1 MQALSI
7 NRCALSGSHDSG
19 RAPARWLFHATSLAL
34 VLTFM
39 PRLGATS
46 SANTAITTG
55 ATTSATTGSTSSATT
70 GSTSSAT
77 TGAITGPE
85 PSAATGAAA
94 AASETVLLEVYV
106 NGHSIGKVG
115 EFTLIRGKLMA
126 RRAELL
132 DLGIRVP
139 LALGKLDTTAAP
151 PGSGPLIGLSD
162 LPGLTWRL
170 DEKTQTVYIAT
181 SNDRLIP
188 VQLQLDASERATGRR
203 VIESG
208 TGVTLNYDTI
218 GTFTGGRSGGAGSLD
233 LRAFSPWGVLSSD
246 LLAYAG
252 ATSNGVGT
260 NTAIRLDSAYSFA
273 DVNTLRRYTLGD
285 FITGGLGWTRPV
297 RLEGIQVRSDF
308 SMRPDLVTFPLPSIS
323 GSAAVPSTL
332 DLLVNG
338 ASVISSPIE
347 AGPFE
352 VPQIPVISGA
362 GTISMT
368 VTNAMGQQVT
378 VNQPFYA
385 SATLLAPGLQVFS
398 AQAGL
403 ARRNWGSVSNDYGK
417 IAGAALYRRGLTPL
431 LTVEGSAEGTPGAF
445 MAGAGA
451 VVQIG
456 SLGVVNFAAAAS
468 SGSGHP
474 GAQFSAG
481 AQRIGRVFS
490 LGASAII
497 ANRNYLDV
505 AAMNGDGIPRKQI
518 SAFTSLS
525 LRRIGSVGAAYAG
538 LDQDA
543 SPSSVQL
550 NIAPVE
556 HSHILS
562 VNYSRPFHRV
572 SIYVSEFRDLV
583 NSGNGGLQAGVTI
596 PFGKRNSIDVS
607 GASQGTG
614 QVEVQQPAA
623 MIGQWGYQAYFSAGD
638 TTHIFAQGQY
648 KSPWA
653 LLSAG
658 VDSEGGATTVRLE
671 TQGALSYVD
680 KGLFPSNT
688 IYDSFAIVDTSPM
701 AHVHVLQENRDV
713 GQTDSSGRLLV
724 PDMRSFDLN
733 HIAIVATDIPPD
745 SMVHDNTR
753 EVRPQDRS
761 GVVVRFAVKITH
773 GALLKLVDGNA
784 VPIPLGSTATLRAT
798 GVTVPVGFDGDAY
811 VEDLSPHNEVTVE
824 RLDGRR
830 CTVAFDYRP
839 VPGDIPSIGPLRCM
853 EPKP

>member
-1 MQALSI
+1 MQALWI
-7 NRCALSGSHDSG
+7 NKYALSGSHDSG
-19 RAPARWLFHATSLAL
+19 RATARWALHARTLAL
-34 VLTFM
+34 VLTIM
-39 PRLGATS
+39 PRLCATT
-46 SANTAITTG
+46 SANTAISTG
-55 ATTSATTGSTSSATT
+55 ATT
-70 GSTSSAT
+70 
-77 TGAITGPE
+77 
-85 PSAATGAAA
+85 SAATGAAA

-106 NGHSIGKVG
+106 NGHSLGKVG
-115 EFTLIRGKLMA
+115 EFNLIRGKLMA
-126 RRAELL
+126 RRTELL

-139 LALGKLDTTAAP
+139 LALGKPNATAAP
-151 PGSGPLIGLSD
+151 PGSDPLISLSD

-170 DEKTQTVYIAT
+170 DEKTQTVYITT

-188 VQLQLDASERATGRR
+188 VQLQLDANEKATGRR

-208 TGVTLNYDTI
+208 TGITLNYDI
-218 GTFTGGRSGGAGSLD
+218 VGTFAGGRNGGTGSLD

-246 LLAYAG
+246 WLTYAG
-252 ATSNGVGT
+252 ATSNGAGT
-260 NTAIRLDSAYSFA
+260 NTEIRLDSAYSFA
-273 DVNTLRRYTLGD
+273 DVNSLRRYSLGD

-297 RLEGIQVRSDF
+297 RLEGVQVRSDF
-308 SMRPDLVTFPLPSIS
+308 SMRPDLVTFPLPSVR
-323 GSAAVPSTL
+323 GSAAVPSTV

-338 ASVISSPIE
+338 SSVISSPIE

-352 VPQIPVISGA
+352 VPQLPVISGA

-368 VTNAMGQQVT
+368 VTNALGQQVT

-385 SATLLAPGLQVFS
+385 SAMLLAPGLQVFS

-403 ARRNWGSVSNDYGK
+403 ARLNWGSVSNDYGK
-417 IAGAALYRRGLTPL
+417 IAGTALYRRGLTSMV
-431 LTVEGSAEGTPGAF
+431 TIEGSAEGTPGAF

-451 VVQIG
+451 VMQIG
-456 SLGVVNFAAAAS
+456 SLGVVNFAGAAS
-468 SGSGHP
+468 TGSGHP

-497 ANRNYLDV
+497 ANRNYRDV
-505 AAMNGDGIPRKQI
+505 AAMYGDGIPRKQI

-583 NSGNGGLQAGVTI
+583 NTGNGGLQVGVTI
-596 PFGKRNSIDVS
+596 PFGKRSSIDVS
-607 GASQGTG
+607 GTSQGIG
-614 QVEVQQPAA
+614 QIEVQQPAA
-623 MIGQWGYQAYFSAGD
+623 MIGQWGYQAYIAAGD
-638 TTHIFAQGQY
+638 TTHVFAQGLY

-653 LLSAG
+653 LLTAG
-658 VDSEGGATTVRLE
+658 VDSQGETTTLDLE
-671 TQGALSYVD
+671 TQGALSWVD

-688 IYDSFAIVDTSPM
+688 IFDSFAIVDTSPM
-701 AHVHVLQENRDV
+701 AHVNVLQENRDV
-713 GQTDSSGRLLV
+713 GITGSTGRLLV

-745 SMVHDNTR
+745 SSVHDNTR

-761 GVVVRFAVKITH
+761 GVVVKFAVRITH
-773 GALLKLVDGNA
+773 GALLRLVDEAGA
-784 VPIPLGSTATLRAT
+784 PVPLGSTATLRAT
-798 GVTVPVGFDGDAY
+798 GVTVPVGYDGDAY

-824 RLDGRR
+824 RMDGRR
-830 CTVAFDYRP
+830 CAVAFDYRP
-839 VPGDIPSIGPLRCM
+839 LPGDIPSIGPLRCM

>member
-19 RAPARWLFHATSLAL
+19 LAPARWLLHATSLAL
-34 VLTFM
+34 VLTLM

-46 SANTAITTG
+46 AATTAITTG
-55 ATTSATTGSTSSATT
+55 PTTGA
-70 GSTSSAT
+70 TSSAT
-77 TGAITGPE
+77 TGATSSATTGATSSATTGAE
-85 PSAATGAAA
+85 PSAAAGAAA
-94 AASETVLLEVYV
+94 AAPETELLEVYV

-115 EFTLIRGKLMA
+115 EFTLYRGKLMA

-139 LALGKLDTTAAP
+139 LALAKPNASAAP
-151 PGSGPLIGLSD
+151 PVSGPLISLSD

-170 DEKTQTVYIAT
+170 DEKTQTVYIT
-181 SNDRLIP
+181 TTNDRLIP
-188 VQLQLDASERATGRR
+188 VQLQLDANEKATGRR

-208 TGVTLNYDTI
+208 TGITLNYDVLATLAAARDG
-218 GTFTGGRSGGAGSLD
+218 GTGSLD

-246 LLAYAG
+246 WLAYAG
-252 ATSNGVGT
+252 ATSNGLGT
-260 NTAIRLDSAYSFA
+260 NTAIRLDSTYSFA
-273 DVNTLRRYTLGD
+273 DVNSLRRYSLGD

-308 SMRPDLVTFPLPSIS
+308 SMRPDLVTFPLPSIG

-338 ASVISSPIE
+338 ASVISSPID

-352 VPQIPVISGA
+352 VPQLPVISGA

-368 VTNAMGQQVT
+368 LTNALGQQVT
-378 VNQPFYA
+378 VDQPFYA
-385 SATLLAPGLQVFS
+385 SATLLKPGLQVFS

-417 IAGAALYRRGLTPL
+417 IAATALYRRGLTPIV
-431 LTVEGSAEGTPGAF
+431 TVEGTAEGTPGAV

-451 VVQIG
+451 VLQIA
-456 SLGVVNFAAAAS
+456 SFGVVNFAAAAS
-468 SGSGHP
+468 TGSSHT
-474 GAQFSAG
+474 GAQLSAG

-490 LGASAII
+490 LGVSATI
-497 ANRNYLDV
+497 ANRHYRDV
-505 AAMNGDGIPRKQI
+505 AALNGDGIPRKQL

-543 SPSSVQL
+543 SPSSIQL
-550 NIAPVE
+550 NLAPAE
-556 HSHILS
+556 HSHIFS
-562 VNYSRPFHRV
+562 VNFSRSFRRV
-572 SIYVSEFRDLV
+572 SIYVSEFRDLA

-596 PFGKRNSIDVS
+596 PFGKRSSIDIS
-607 GASQGTG
+607 GTSQGTG
-614 QVEVQQPAA
+614 QIEVQQPAA
-623 MIGQWGYQAYFSAGD
+623 MIGEWGYQAYISAGD
-638 TTHIFAQGQY
+638 STHVFAQGQY

-653 LLSAG
+653 LLSVG
-658 VDSEGGATTVRLE
+658 VDSGGGATTARIE
-671 TQGALSYVD
+671 SQGALSWVD
-680 KGLFPSNT
+680 NGLFPSNT
-688 IYDSFAIVDTSPM
+688 IFDSFAIVDTSPM

-713 GQTDSSGRLLV
+713 GSTGLKGRLLV

-745 SMVHDNTR
+745 SAVHDNTR

-773 GALLKLVDGNA
+773 GALLKLVDANA
-784 VPIPLGSTATLRAT
+784 TPIPLGSTATLRAT

-824 RLDGRR
+824 RMDGRR

-839 VPGDIPSIGPLRCM
+839 LPGDIPSIGPLRCM